1 MPLIRFTYARD
12 IAREGSAPIEVS
24 DERAALLLNQRRA
37 VIVQPSAYKPAPRKR
52 TRRKAK

>member
-1 MPLIRFTYARD
+1 MPLIRFIYPRD

-24 DERAALLLNQRRA
+24 DERAAFLLNQRRA
-37 VIVQPSAYKPAPRKR
+37 VIVEQQVKPTPRKQ